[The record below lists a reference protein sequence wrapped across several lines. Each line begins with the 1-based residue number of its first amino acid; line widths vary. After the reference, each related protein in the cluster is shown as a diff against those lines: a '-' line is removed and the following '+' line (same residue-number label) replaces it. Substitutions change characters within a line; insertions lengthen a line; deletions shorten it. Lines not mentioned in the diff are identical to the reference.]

1 MDTKQTFDNEASEY
15 DFTSRAVNICFD
27 EALDELVKN
36 LKVKKQ
42 NPKIL
47 DICCGTGI
55 LTEKVAKRFPNA
67 EFTGVDFS
75 TGMLEIAKQR
85 MKDYNFVV
93 LETDV
98 CVEEKMQKLG
108 KFDLIIS
115 SLGIHNIHGF
125 ENKQKALKN
134 ILIHLKCGGQYITF
148 DYVKGNN
155 KKEIEHFFEVQ
166 KQRLLETFNE
176 KETQNWL
183 DLLAEEDEPETL
195 ANNFKLLE
203 NAGLTDC
210 CLIWQ
215 KEFLAIWQAIKK

>member
-1 MDTKQTFDNEASEY
+1 MNIKQTFDNEASEY

-27 EALDELVKN
+27 EALDTLVKN
-36 LKVKKQ
+36 LKVNKN

-55 LTEKVAKRFPNA
+55 LTEKVAKRYPNA
-67 EFTGVDFS
+67 IFTGVDFS

-85 MKDYNFVV
+85 MKDYNFKYLV
-93 LETDV
+93 TDV
-98 CVEEKMQKLG
+98 CNQHKMQKLG
-108 KFDLIIS
+108 EYDIVIS

-125 ENKQKALKN
+125 ENKQHALSN
-134 ILIHLKCGGQYITF
+134 ILNHLKQGGVYITF

-155 KKEIEHFFEVQ
+155 KKEIKHFYEVQ

-176 KETQNWL
+176 GETENWL
-183 DLLAEEDEPETL
+183 NLLAEEDEPETL
-195 ANNFKLLE
+195 SDNFKLLK

-210 CLIWQ
+210 KLIWQ
-215 KEFLAIWQAIKK
+215 KEFLAIWQATKK